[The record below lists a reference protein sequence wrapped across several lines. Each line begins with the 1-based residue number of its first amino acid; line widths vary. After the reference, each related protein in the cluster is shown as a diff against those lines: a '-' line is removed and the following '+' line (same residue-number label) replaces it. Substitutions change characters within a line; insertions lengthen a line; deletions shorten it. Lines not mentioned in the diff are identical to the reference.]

1 MDTGDFG
8 RALVVS
14 SDLKGYGRGNDKRH
28 ETMQAQFVNIH
39 QAAAELAGL
48 HRDTWVRQPGGDGE
62 LAVLPDG
69 EPDALV
75 VDQYVRELEKQLSD
89 HNRDLPPE
97 ARLRLRVAVAFGSAY
112 PAANGYAGQAV
123 VEVSRL
129 LSWGPLKRILDE
141 KSDVNLVLILSQ
153 RVFEDIVR
161 NGHTSYAASEFREV
175 KVQEKEY
182 DASAWV
188 RVPGM
193 TPADL
198 DFLSTTTEPTTNAH
212 TADHLIGAISQ
223 NAEAITNLYG
233 PVDARQAIFGVSR
246 K

>member
-39 QAAAELAGL
+39 QTAAELAGL
-48 HRDTWVRQPGGDGE
+48 HRGAWVRQPGGDGE
-62 LAVLPDG
+62 LAVLPDS
-69 EPDALV
+69 EPEALV
-75 VDQYVRELEKQLSD
+75 VDQYVRELEKQLRD
-89 HNRDLPPE
+89 HNRDLTPE
-97 ARLRLRVAVAFGSAY
+97 ARLQLRVAVAHGSAY

-129 LSWGPLKRILDE
+129 VSWGPLKRILDE
-141 KSDVNLVLILSQ
+141 KPDVNLVLILSQ
-153 RVFEDIVR
+153 RVFEDTVR
-161 NGHTSYAASEFREV
+161 QGHTSYAASEFHEV

-182 DASAWV
+182 DTSAWI
-188 RVPGM
+188 RVPGL
-193 TPADL
+193 TPTDL
-198 DFLSTTTEPTTNAH
+198 DFLYKTTENETNALP
-212 TADHLIGAISQ
+212 ADHLVGAISQ